1 MSEYVTVARP
11 YARAA
16 YEFAKEH
23 NAVEDWLS
31 MIGFLKEIVS
41 NPEITELIQS
51 SGSNDSLIKM
61 LIAVTDGYIDEYGL
75 NFLKLIV
82 ENGRLA
88 VIPDI
93 LEEFERLKDEDE
105 KKLQANVR
113 SVEKLSSGESE
124 KIQKFLEDKY
134 KCSVEIINTIDPDIL
149 GGVVIETPE
158 EVIDASIRSRIDELA
173 EVLKS

>member
-1 MSEYVTVARP
+1 
-11 YARAA
+11 
-16 YEFAKEH
+16 
-23 NAVEDWLS
+23 
-31 MIGFLKEIVS
+31 
-41 NPEITELIQS
+41 
-51 SGSNDSLIKM
+51 M
-61 LIAVTDGYIDEYGL
+61 LTAVTDGYVDEYGL

-124 KIQKFLEDKY
+124 KIRKFLEDKY
-134 KCSVEIINTIDPDIL
+134 QCSVEIINTLDPDIL
-149 GGVVIETPE
+149 GGVIIETPK